1 MSILRLKD
9 DISAELNNVADEL
22 FEGITNNDWSRIK
35 HAYELITGEESP
47 SEPESVDVDP
57 QLSKILARLEQL
69 EQSNKA
75 NTREST
81 KKKTVKKKQQNKP
94 VEVAED
100 FSVNRKP
107 KRQPV
112 VGGENTFDINSVLG
126 DVEEFERGQVGYNEV
141 DDKVS
146 RGRVARP
153 PAKTIAVTCDTC
165 GKNEKVDP
173 LLMSARSSYRC
184 DSCTMK
190 MARSR

>member
-35 HAYELITGEESP
+35 NAYELITGEESP
-47 SEPESVDVDP
+47 SEPESVDTDP

-69 EQSNKA
+69 EKSNKT
-75 NTREST
+75 NTRKST

-100 FSVNRKP
+100 FSVNRKS

-126 DVEEFERGQVGYNEV
+126 DVEELERGQVGYNEV

-146 RGRVARP
+146 RERVARP
-153 PAKTIAVTCDTC
+153 PSKTIAVTCDTC

-190 MARSR
+190 TARSR